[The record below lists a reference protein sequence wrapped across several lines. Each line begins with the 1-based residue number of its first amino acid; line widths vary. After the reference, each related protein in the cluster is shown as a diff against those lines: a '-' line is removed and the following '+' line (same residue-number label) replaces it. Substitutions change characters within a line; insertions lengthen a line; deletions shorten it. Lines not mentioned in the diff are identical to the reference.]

1 VTDEL
6 TQLREENRQL
16 KRLVFES
23 QPFKRKGILGRLL
36 SGEKPGGFGGAPEY
50 EVWLRSLEF
59 PEVNRLVGLY
69 TSAIDALRYRRR
81 FVRHEI
87 ERRCLHSSY
96 GATPAEFLFEE
107 KSHDVD

>member
-1 VTDEL
+1 MSDEL
-6 TQLREENRQL
+6 TRLREENHHL

-23 QPFKRKGILGRLL
+23 QPFKRKGIFGRLL
-36 SGEKPGGFGGAPEY
+36 SAEKPGGFGGAPEY
-50 EVWLRSLEF
+50 EVWLRSLED
-59 PEVNRLVGLY
+59 PERLVDLY

-96 GATPAEFLFEE
+96 GIIPAEFLFEE
-107 KSHDVD
+107 KRHDVD